1 MPVAAARMAVM
12 LELQGARDNASVF
25 DLMLFCSVFIRDD
38 FRIYMSD
45 ETGFSMSD
53 STHIRVSVG
62 CCYLVTST

>member
-1 MPVAAARMAVM
+1 MAAGLMAAM
-12 LELQGARDNASVF
+12 WELQGARDNASVF
-25 DLMLFCSVFIRDD
+25 DLMLFFCSLFIRDD